1 MTLKLLA
8 KLHQGLFLSV
18 LYVSQHKKAKMTIS
32 DLQIYHF
39 NFLGFC
45 SYRSFYRITRLD
57 LGQKGHY
64 KSNNLR
70 LNSSIVSL
78 FYLSLFFAKTWKFQ
92 NLLFKKDF
100 IFLSYHHIC

>member
-8 KLHQGLFLSV
+8 KLPQGLFLSV
-18 LYVSQHKKAKMTIS
+18 LYVSQHKKAKMTTS

-45 SYRSFYRITRLD
+45 SYQSFYRITRLD

-70 LNSSIVSL
+70 LNSSMVSL
-78 FYLSLFFAKTWKFQ
+78 FYLSLFLLRPGNFKTYYSKKT
-92 NLLFKKDF
+92 LFF
-100 IFLSYHHIC
+100 